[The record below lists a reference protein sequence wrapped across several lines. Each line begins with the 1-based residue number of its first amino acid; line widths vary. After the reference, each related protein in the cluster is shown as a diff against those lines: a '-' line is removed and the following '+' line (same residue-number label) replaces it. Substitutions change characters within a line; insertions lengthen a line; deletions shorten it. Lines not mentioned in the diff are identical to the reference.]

1 MTTDAGTTTAPGY
14 VAGQCT
20 AYVASLVSWVPNNW
34 GNASEWLANAQAAG
48 YSTSLSPSPGAI
60 AVWGPNKGGAQSDG
74 HVALVTAVQPGGL
87 PSVSEMNWSNGP
99 GVPDTRNVTSASAA
113 GIIGYIY
120 GPPGT
125 TVPASV
131 STLAAQEQGT
141 DAGPFVSAP
150 FGLGGVLDDILS
162 GFEVLA
168 GSVLMLVGLW
178 LVLGSPGKGIAKDA
192 AEVAVPGLA
201 AGKVVSTAVKGKRRQ
216 AAQGRAADAA
226 QSRQAQ
232 SAAQL
237 QERRQRAAEAVQ
249 ERGRA
254 REQGRQDRWDMF
266 TEREGNKDRRI
277 RNARRAKAR
286 KMASRYAMP
295 KRQPTVVPDASGVP
309 F

>member
-1 MTTDAGTTTAPGY
+1 MSATTAATGY
-14 VAGQCT
+14 AAGQCT
-20 AYVASLVSWVPNNW
+20 AYVASLLSWVPSNW
-34 GNASEWLANAQAAG
+34 GNAATWLSNAQAAG
-48 YSTSLSPSPGAI
+48 YSTGLAPSVDSI
-60 AVWGPNKGGAQSDG
+60 AVWGANAGGAESDG
-74 HVALVTAVQPGGL
+74 HVAMVTAIQSNGL
-87 PSVSEMNWSNGP
+87 PTVTEMNWSNGP
-99 GVPDTRNVTSASAA
+99 GVPDTRNVSSSSAA

-125 TVPASV
+125 APTASV
-131 STLAAQEQGT
+131 NLLTAQEQGT
-141 DAGPFVSAP
+141 DAGPFASAP

-162 GFEVLA
+162 GMEVLA

-192 AEVAVPGLA
+192 AEVAVPGIA
-201 AGKVVSTAVKGKRRQ
+201 TGKVVSSAVKRNRRQ
-216 AAQGRAADAA
+216 AAQGQATAAA

-254 REQGRQDRWDMF
+254 REQSRQDRWDMF

-277 RNARRAKAR
+277 RNARRTKAR
-286 KMASRYAMP
+286 ARRSRYSMP
-295 KRQPTVVPDASGVP
+295 KRRPTVVPDASGVP